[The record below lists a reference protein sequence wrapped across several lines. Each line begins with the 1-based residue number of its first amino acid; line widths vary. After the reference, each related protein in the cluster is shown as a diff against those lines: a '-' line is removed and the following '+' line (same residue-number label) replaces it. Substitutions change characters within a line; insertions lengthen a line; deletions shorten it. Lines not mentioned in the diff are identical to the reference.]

1 MTSTL
6 DDVKIYAGCVLE
18 NNKLKEENEKI
29 KGEAKMFSE
38 TFKKEI
44 KELKAENK
52 KITALKQEEI
62 NEIVRSDEGTMKLYG
77 DIVSLIEK
85 VEKLEEENKKL
96 KEDYE
101 KNKQASAHLEEDG
114 KVWDNAEEEWV
125 DEEDYKYNNDDWSPG
140 YGFTVKDGE
149 YRITMAGGGSHWFD
163 YVMTKNGCFIENKD
177 EKKKVFTF
185 VSCPEGNYIKV
196 WDTPHMDGG
205 LSLDEGETDMYEMVK
220 ECFQEEIMEYEEEEE
235 EDFSGVNE
243 TCDKCGK
250 KGLDGEEDR
259 HFPEN
264 WDKSVERG
272 TIWCSQCAE
281 VKTKKKKKKE
291 KKEKTKK

>member
-1 MTSTL
+1 MTSTTEL
-6 DDVKIYAGCVLE
+6 IPGMTEVIDHIKKLE
-18 NNKLKEENEKI
+18 AELEEEKAVNCCFEELEAENKLI
-29 KGEAKMFSE
+29 KDEAKMFSQA
-38 TFKKEI
+38 FQKEI
-44 KELKAENK
+44 KE
-52 KITALKQEEI
+52 
-62 NEIVRSDEGTMKLYG
+62 
-77 DIVSLIEK
+77 
-85 VEKLEEENKKL
+85 L

-163 YVMTKNGCFIENKD
+163 YVINKNGCFIENKD

-196 WDTPHMDGG
+196 WDTPHTDGG

-220 ECFQEEIMEYEEEEE
+220 ECFQEEIMEYEEEEDCIPDGSDE
-235 EDFSGVNE
+235 EPDS
-243 TCDKCGK
+243 
-250 KGLDGEEDR
+250 
-259 HFPEN
+259 P
-264 WDKSVERG
+264 
-272 TIWCSQCAE
+272 
-281 VKTKKKKKKE
+281 
-291 KKEKTKK
+291 